1 MASNEISA
9 ISIFNDAASREI
21 GEGKPSQAM
30 CLVLGD
36 FPGSGALV
44 SVDGRVCILTTG
56 HLKDPK
62 SVCFMVAEET
72 AEEIRV
78 DSKKFLVTAFFS
90 MQNELHSTAAQHDLQ
105 ILLVDGNPE
114 NHIKPLELTSEIDS
128 AQPISGYG
136 FGSLVAEDCR
146 GHLSVGAPAE
156 YKLDESEGVKRRGL
170 LPAKVTFQNYE
181 VNPIASRGD
190 KVSLFY
196 QKFTP
201 QISVTEINPS
211 TGRQDGIILITT
223 TYNPET
229 LETHIGGGF
238 SGGPVLQN
246 DKIVGIIQ
254 GGSLQ
259 SEEVSIPAEQRWSVY
274 NFLSMWG
281 LYLAGQKLP
290 ILQKTAPFAYAPMI
304 IPSIGYMLGWLG
316 YKHLSTPLRLCIFNS
331 AAFAALNIYLVGK
344 KLYARSQHALRGAHN
359 LSLVHMTPE
368 IIQWVQ
374 SKLAES
380 TRELATAS

>member
-1 MASNEISA
+1 MASNEIPA
-9 ISIFNDAASREI
+9 IPTFSHAALQEI
-21 GEGKPSQAM
+21 GEGKSSQAL

-44 SVDGRVCILTTG
+44 SVDERVCILTTG

-62 SVCFMVAEET
+62 SVFFMVPDKTDKDNLDPME
-72 AEEIRV
+72 
-78 DSKKFLVTAFFS
+78 FLVTAFFS

-114 NHIKPLELTSEIDS
+114 SYIKPLELTSEIDS
-128 AQPISGYG
+128 AQRISGYG
-136 FGSLVAEDCR
+136 FGHLVAEFFR
-146 GHLSVGAPAE
+146 GRLSVGAPAE
-156 YKLDESEGVKRRGL
+156 YKLDESEGVKRPSL

-181 VNPIASRGD
+181 VNPIASRDD

-196 QKFTP
+196 QKFAP
-201 QISVTEINPS
+201 KISATEINPI

-274 NFLSMWG
+274 NLLSMWG

-290 ILQKTAPFAYAPMI
+290 ILQKAAPFAYGPMI
-304 IPSIGYMLGWLG
+304 IPSIGYMLRWLG

-331 AAFAALNIYLVGK
+331 AAFAALNIYLEGK
-344 KLYARSQHALRGAHN
+344 KLYAKSQHALRGAHN

-368 IIQWVQ
+368 IIQWIQ
-374 SKLAES
+374 SKMAGS
-380 TRELATAS
+380 PSELATAS